1 MQEKKHT
8 KLPLYQRVRKMLLS
22 GILLALL
29 LSLGASFA
37 LNMIQESRT
46 REQTLSSAVQMAAN
60 SPILMADI
68 NQARSGDY
76 IQRAVVNVSSL
87 DLFAVYDKDGQPV
100 AFYDL
105 ATGAD
110 DPALLSPLGSYVIE
124 WFRNS
129 REVLFYDSEAPS
141 GADTCAYL
149 ALYSDTTGEHIG
161 YAMAGIYVQSIRTT
175 VFRMISFHLLAGIV
189 ALGAGSFLS
198 LRLSRNIKE
207 KLLGYE
213 PDTFRTMFLQRM
225 DIVDALDEGLLAIDA
240 NSQVSYLNQAAS
252 QILQIDQVKAV
263 GRSLSEV
270 YPQSTIPRVMRTT
283 KAEYNISLKS
293 ITHVSVISDRLP
305 LLNEGKVEGAIAIFR
320 NRTEVTKLA
329 QDLTGVQHI
338 IEALRANTHEFTN
351 KLHVILGLLQLGE
364 TEKAEEY
371 VQQITETRT
380 QSIGYVADR
389 IKDSSV
395 AALLI
400 GKAYRAAELG
410 ITFTLDPASALQGS
424 GQFLPLSGLITVLGN
439 LIENAFDAL
448 QGAPSDVPSEVTVS
462 IREGARGLLLSV
474 DDTGPGMTQEVQQH
488 IFERGFSTKGEGRGT
503 GLSLVKDTL
512 DAYNGTIR
520 VESEPGVG
528 TSFII
533 TLNDRSQP

>member
-149 ALYSDTTGEHIG
+149 AL
-161 YAMAGIYVQSIRTT
+161 
-175 VFRMISFHLLAGIV
+175 FRMISFHLLAGIV
-189 ALGAGSFLS
+189 ALWAGSFLS

-225 DIVDALDEGLLAIDA
+225 DILDALDEGLLAIDA

-263 GRSLSEV
+263 GRPLSEV
-270 YPQSTIPRVMRTT
+270 YPQSTIPRVMRTR

-338 IEALRANTHEFTN
+338 VEALRANTHEFTN

>member
-105 ATGAD
+105 AT
-110 DPALLSPLGSYVIE
+110 
-124 WFRNS
+124 
-129 REVLFYDSEAPS
+129 
-141 GADTCAYL
+141 
-149 ALYSDTTGEHIG
+149 
-161 YAMAGIYVQSIRTT
+161 
-175 VFRMISFHLLAGIV
+175 
-189 ALGAGSFLS
+189 
-198 LRLSRNIKE
+198 
-207 KLLGYE
+207 
-213 PDTFRTMFLQRM
+213 
-225 DIVDALDEGLLAIDA
+225 
-240 NSQVSYLNQAAS
+240 
-252 QILQIDQVKAV
+252 
-263 GRSLSEV
+263 
-270 YPQSTIPRVMRTT
+270 
-283 KAEYNISLKS
+283 EYNISLKS

-338 IEALRANTHEFTN
+338 VEALRANTHEFTN

>member
-87 DLFAVYDKDGQPV
+87 DLFSVYDKDGQPV

-161 YAMAGIYVQSIRTT
+161 C
-175 VFRMISFHLLAGIV
+175 
-189 ALGAGSFLS
+189 
-198 LRLSRNIKE
+198 
-207 KLLGYE
+207 
-213 PDTFRTMFLQRM
+213 
-225 DIVDALDEGLLAIDA
+225 
-240 NSQVSYLNQAAS
+240 
-252 QILQIDQVKAV
+252 
-263 GRSLSEV
+263 
-270 YPQSTIPRVMRTT
+270 
-283 KAEYNISLKS
+283 
-293 ITHVSVISDRLP
+293 
-305 LLNEGKVEGAIAIFR
+305 
-320 NRTEVTKLA
+320 
-329 QDLTGVQHI
+329 
-338 IEALRANTHEFTN
+338 ANTHEFTN

>member
-1 MQEKKHT
+1 MQEKKHS

-105 ATGAD
+105 ATGSD

-161 YAMAGIYVQSIRTT
+161 YVMAGIYVRSIRTT
-175 VFRMISFHLLAGIV
+175 VFRMISFHLLAGII

-225 DIVDALDEGLLAIDA
+225 DILDALDEGLLAIDA
-240 NSQVSYLNQAAS
+240 NSQVFYLNQAAS
-252 QILQIDQVKAV
+252 QILQIDQAKAV
-263 GRSLSEV
+263 GRPLSEV
-270 YPQSTIPRVMRTT
+270 YPQSTIPRVMRTR
-283 KAEYNISLKS
+283 KAEYN
-293 ITHVSVISDRLP
+293 
-305 LLNEGKVEGAIAIFR
+305 N
-320 NRTEVTKLA
+320 
-329 QDLTGVQHI
+329 
-338 IEALRANTHEFTN
+338 
-351 KLHVILGLLQLGE
+351 
-364 TEKAEEY
+364 
-371 VQQITETRT
+371 
-380 QSIGYVADR
+380 
-389 IKDSSV
+389 
-395 AALLI
+395 
-400 GKAYRAAELG
+400 
-410 ITFTLDPASALQGS
+410 
-424 GQFLPLSGLITVLGN
+424 QFEIYYACFSHFG
-439 LIENAFDAL
+439 
-448 QGAPSDVPSEVTVS
+448 PSP
-462 IREGARGLLLSV
+462 
-474 DDTGPGMTQEVQQH
+474 P
-488 IFERGFSTKGEGRGT
+488 FERR
-503 GLSLVKDTL
+503 
-512 DAYNGTIR
+512 
-520 VESEPGVG
+520 
-528 TSFII
+528 
-533 TLNDRSQP
+533 